1 MDAVG
6 ASVIRV
12 QSHLLR
18 LLPLGV
24 TGTWRKEQF
33 PMVRKIKA
41 KLVLQLRAEGLSGR
55 AIAASQQISRNSV
68 AAVLEA
74 ADAAKLGWDDVA
86 DLPDGEVYS
95 LLFPGRGEHASV
107 FAEPDWAEVH
117 REMARV
123 GVTMKLLHG
132 EVHRPVRG
140 LGVPGDGVRPVL

>member
-1 MDAVG
+1 
-6 ASVIRV
+6 
-12 QSHLLR
+12 
-18 LLPLGV
+18 
-24 TGTWRKEQF
+24 
-33 PMVRKIKA
+33 MVRKIKA

-95 LLFPGRGEHASV
+95 LLFPGRGEHESV